1 MLLSSL
7 GALGCGEGNWG
18 RLSPSH
24 SVGDRRSWERVPLS
38 VGTPLAVAGE
48 DDFLSLASDEQ
59 AWSQEFQKV
68 VFSSSQLKLLRWQIL
83 ESSFNFMEDRNLLE
97 RILERLIWSEGSS
110 YNVGWAAC
118 VSGAVNKKAGSGCCC
133 LPHSVPPEPRGVS
146 SLCWLSPAFSF
157 SL

>member
-1 MLLSSL
+1 M
-7 GALGCGEGNWG
+7 
-18 RLSPSH
+18 
-24 SVGDRRSWERVPLS
+24 PLS

-97 RILERLIWSEGSS
+97 RILERLI
-110 YNVGWAAC
+110 
-118 VSGAVNKKAGSGCCC
+118 
-133 LPHSVPPEPRGVS
+133 
-146 SLCWLSPAFSF
+146 
-157 SL
+157 